1 MSRMCRRDS
10 IVSKLPDA
18 ECVGTSY
25 TLVALRS
32 LARLVPADDG
42 LQ

>member
-1 MSRMCRRDS
+1 MGRMSRLDS
-10 IVSKLPDA
+10 IVSKLP
-18 ECVGTSY
+18 ESRVCGMSY
-25 TLVALRS
+25 PLVAPRS